1 MGEGGTGWL
10 SEKVANGILFAIFA
24 RFFFHGVDWLW
35 LSGKYGACTCT
46 RCVHGQ
52 AGG

>member
-10 SEKVANGILFAIFA
+10 SEKVANGILFVIFA
-24 RFFFHGVDWLW
+24 RFFFHGVDWVW
-35 LSGKYGACTCT
+35 LSGRYGACTCT

-52 AGG
+52 GGG